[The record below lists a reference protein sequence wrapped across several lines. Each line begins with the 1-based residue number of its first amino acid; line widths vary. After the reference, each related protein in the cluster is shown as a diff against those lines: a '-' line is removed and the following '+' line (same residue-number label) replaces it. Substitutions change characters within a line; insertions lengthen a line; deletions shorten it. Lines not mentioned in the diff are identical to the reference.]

1 MGGIGKT
8 QIALEYV
15 YAKKTNYERIYWITA
30 IDQASLFFGY
40 QKIAKIAGLKNV
52 LSLKPQDIAEGVLS
66 WLRQKQNW
74 LLVIDNLDNIEIMKD
89 FLPGS
94 GPQKH
99 TIITT
104 RNPNAAGIPAEGIE
118 VPLLE
123 SDDAVDLLS
132 ILSTI
137 AIAPNSPEKIHADKI
152 IQNLGNLPLAIE
164 QAAAYVREAAGNLA
178 TFLEEYDK
186 SSKELHK

>member
-1 MGGIGKT
+1 MLQKKLLDQVPKQFNHRVALYGMGGIGKT

-15 YAKKTNYERIYWITA
+15 YTNKTNYERIYWITA
-30 IDQASLFFGY
+30 VNQASLLFGY
-40 QKIAKIAGLKNV
+40 QKIAKIAGLKLASEVNPV
-52 LSLKPQDIAEGVLS
+52 DIAETVLL

-74 LLVIDNLDNIEIMKD
+74 LLIIDNLDNIEIVD
-89 FLPGS
+89 GFLPEP

-123 SDDAVDLLS
+123 PDDASRSSLYPVKGC
-132 ILSTI
+132 
-137 AIAPNSPEKIHADKI
+137 NCPEFS
-152 IQNLGNLPLAIE
+152 
-164 QAAAYVREAAGNLA
+164 R
-178 TFLEEYDK
+178 
-186 SSKELHK
+186 KETCR